1 MVDRRP
7 AALARF
13 SDAGV
18 YVDLLGREDRVREAY
33 GEAKYRRLVALK
45 DRSASENLFQLY
57 ANIGPS
63 AGARG

>member
-1 MVDRRP
+1 
-7 AALARF
+7 
-13 SDAGV
+13 
-18 YVDLLGREDRVREAY
+18 VREAY
-33 GEAKYRRLVALK
+33 GEAKHRRLVALK